1 MDGLFLRGT
10 FVGSERRE
18 RIDNNGHIQVRHQY
32 LITVG
37 ARPYKVTSEEDY
49 TGRLMFGDAVTFS
62 IRTNVYNNVLYLSG
76 DLIDG
81 DSA

>member
-18 RIDNNGHIQVRHQY
+18 RINDNGELHVRYQY

-37 ARPYKVTSEEDY
+37 ARPYRVTSEEDY
-49 TGRLMFGDAVTFS
+49 TGRLMFGDAVLFS

-81 DSA
+81 DQA